1 MAKEFIIG
9 SAASSAIP
17 VPATARGVSGQ
28 HVKIT
33 VSDHGRW
40 QLEDLDSANGTYIKD
55 FNGDFQRVFNKVI
68 DENTNIRLGP
78 EGHSSYTFMAHR
90 ALGEGDDYAY
100 EFKQL
105 KKRLSEQEQL
115 EAEVEARNARN
126 MKVVKAASPIAMGLC
141 IAAQYCIPGL
151 KSDANLNLW
160 ISRGAMAIAP
170 LAIGMFFGID
180 TKAVKQLKQRRVKV
194 MTCPKCGYPISEFD
208 IHNMQC
214 TRCKAK

>member
-68 DENTNIRLGP
+68 DENTIIRLGP

-160 ISRGAMAIAP
+160 FSRRYRHQGRKATEAAP
-170 LAIGMFFGID
+170 CQGDDLSQVRLSHLRIRHPQH
-180 TKAVKQLKQRRVKV
+180 AVHPLQ
-194 MTCPKCGYPISEFD
+194 G
-208 IHNMQC
+208 
-214 TRCKAK
+214 